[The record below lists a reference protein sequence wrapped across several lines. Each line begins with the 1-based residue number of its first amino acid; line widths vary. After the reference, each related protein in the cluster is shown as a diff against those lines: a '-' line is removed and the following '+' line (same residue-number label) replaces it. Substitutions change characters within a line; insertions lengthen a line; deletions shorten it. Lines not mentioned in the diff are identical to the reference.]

1 MNETLYVLMRDDMQ
15 SLNPGKAMAQAC
27 HAANAFMHS
36 VNGGLVTE
44 EFSLYDET
52 VADAR
57 CWSRQTEQGF
67 GTTITLAGKI
77 ADIER
82 TVAEMNSYYLVGAVP
97 AFGELI
103 LDPTYP
109 LLDGETLHL
118 IPVVTCAYVFV
129 SDRTHQLVKNIL
141 SKYNLHP

>member
-1 MNETLYVLMRDDMQ
+1 MNETLYILMRDDMQ

-36 VNGGLVTE
+36 VNGGFVSSG
-44 EFSLYDET
+44 FSLDTDT
-52 VADAR
+52 VSSAR
-57 CWSRQTEQGF
+57 TWSRQTSQGF

-77 ADIER
+77 ADIEH
-82 TVAEMNSYYLVGAVP
+82 TVLNMNSYYQVGAVP